1 MAEPIDLSEIGVDTP
16 EEPNPESPPPPEPE
30 SPQPP
35 APVETPE
42 EEPLEGPE
50 DYSPRERMLLKRLE
64 EMTQANIERGGSQPV
79 DEVPAPEPV
88 DHNFMDG
95 LDIDEVISDPAAM
108 NKLLL
113 NVYNRGLAEA
123 SKLAAENILRSLP
136 NTVSRYVQ
144 NHVTMNEVVRD
155 FYERN
160 PDLKAVRRTVAAVA
174 NDIAAQEPGLS
185 TQQLFDRAADK
196 TREILQL
203 RRVAANNARKTPAF
217 ARQRGRSV
225 TPELSGLQREI
236 DELISRR

>member
-1 MAEPIDLSEIGVDTP
+1 MAEPIDLSEIGVDVP
-16 EEPNPESPPPPEPE
+16 EEPTPQPEPAPEPE

-35 APVETPE
+35 TPIETPQ
-42 EEPLEGPE
+42 EEPDEGPE
-50 DYSPRERMLLKRLE
+50 DYSPRERMLLRRLE
-64 EMTQANIERGGSQPV
+64 EMTQSSIERSAPQPV
-79 DEVPAPEPV
+79 EETPEVPQA

-95 LDIDEVISDPAAM
+95 LDIDEVISDPTAM

-123 SKLAAENILRSLP
+123 SRLAAENILRSLP

-203 RRVAANNARKTPAF
+203 RRVTANNTRKTPAF